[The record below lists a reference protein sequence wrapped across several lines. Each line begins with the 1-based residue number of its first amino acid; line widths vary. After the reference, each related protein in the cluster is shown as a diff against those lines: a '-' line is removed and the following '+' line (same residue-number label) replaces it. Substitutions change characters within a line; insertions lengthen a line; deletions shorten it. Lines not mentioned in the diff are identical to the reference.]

1 MMFANKMS
9 RRAFTLIEL
18 LVVIVVI
25 AVLAAIIIPKFASQG
40 KRSKEAALK
49 SNMNLVRTALASC
62 QADTGL
68 WPASLAD
75 LASAS
80 TPSTSGYNSSG
91 TATAW
96 PAGSWHGPYADSAA
110 YTDPITGTSLSY
122 TGSTGV
128 LAVPATLTGNDTG
141 GAAYSAY

>member
-49 SNMNLVRTALASC
+49 SNMNMVRTALASC

-68 WPASLAD
+68 WPAALTD
-75 LASAS
+75 LNGAAVPTANGNTSAGVASAW
-80 TPSTSGYNSSG
+80 PS
-91 TATAW
+91 
-96 PAGSWHGPYADSAA
+96 GSWHGPYVDVGAF
-110 YTDPITGTSLSY
+110 TDPITGTTLTY
-122 TGSTGV
+122 TATTGV
-128 LAVPATLTGNDTG
+128 VGVPTTLTGNDTAG
-141 GAAYSAY
+141 VAYSTY

>member
-68 WPASLAD
+68 WPAALAD
-75 LASAS
+75 LAGTAIP
-80 TPSTSGYNSSG
+80 TANGYNSGG

-96 PAGSWHGPYADSAA
+96 PAGSWHGPYVDSAA
-110 YTDPITGTSLSY
+110 FTDPITGTSLTY

-128 LAVPATLTGNDTG
+128 LAVPATLTGSDTAG
-141 GAAYSAY
+141 IAYSTY